1 MLVSTPGSSVG
12 TAKLKCMKKE
22 QHEEVIL
29 ELLTKLSLNV
39 RIRRKLGLI
48 SVINL
53 FHNLFYSGL
62 MPENDGIIDNL
73 LFGLEH
79 LFVETQL
86 SNNTLECTTNQCLQ
100 LRAASNLL
108 AYALYKRYEEQPEI
122 INRLLVWK
130 NISNDLREFSEVRNE
145 WLGN

>member
-1 MLVSTPGSSVG
+1 
-12 TAKLKCMKKE
+12 
-22 QHEEVIL
+22 
-29 ELLTKLSLNV
+29 
-39 RIRRKLGLI
+39 
-48 SVINL
+48 
-53 FHNLFYSGL
+53 
-62 MPENDGIIDNL
+62 MPENDMIIDNL

-86 SNNTLECTTNQCLQ
+86 SNNTLEYTTNQCLQ

-122 INRLLVWK
+122 INRLLAWK